1 MQHQG
6 TRRRRVAVK
15 GHRGVYYRV
24 SANGRRVYEITY
36 VDSEGRRRW
45 QVVPGN
51 LAHAEVALEEVRG
64 RRRRGERVAPSRA
77 RVEEVAPKWLDAQVQ
92 LRPATRGTY
101 EWAL

>member
-1 MQHQG
+1 MQRQG
-6 TRRRRVAVK
+6 SAKRRTAVK

-24 SANGRRVYEITY
+24 GSGGRRHYEITY
-36 VDSEGRRRW
+36 VDSDGRRRW

-51 LAHAEVALEEVRG
+51 LGHAEQALADVRG

-77 RVEEVAPKWLDAQVQ
+77 RVEEVAPKWLDMQAQ

-101 EWAL
+101 